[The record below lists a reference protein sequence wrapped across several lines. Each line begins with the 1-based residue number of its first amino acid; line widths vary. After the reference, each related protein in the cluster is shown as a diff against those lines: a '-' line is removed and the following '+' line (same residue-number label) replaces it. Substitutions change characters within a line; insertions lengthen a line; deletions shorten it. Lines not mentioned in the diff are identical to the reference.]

1 MRGAGNGAGF
11 RASFRREYA
20 YLARS
25 PWDLAL
31 LTWLPLLLCG
41 LIAWQ
46 LSAGVLRD
54 LPVVLVDQ
62 DGSAIGRDLAIRIE
76 AAPGLALVAHVP
88 DMRAAERLVRAKRA
102 YAAVLLPPDTAR
114 RALAG
119 QAPVI
124 LYYNASYSAAAA
136 TVQREAAA
144 VIDAA
149 NARMAVERIAAI
161 APPGS
166 VRAAPVRAAT
176 NIAWNAPGSQEQ
188 QLVSLLHPALLHLL
202 FMLAL
207 VSAFGRELRDGTGG
221 EWGPALGA
229 LAGKAMPYL
238 AVFMLW
244 AVLVTVWLAG
254 VRGWQIAGSS
264 GLLMLGWLLMYL
276 AYLGVALLLVG
287 VTRTMS
293 QALSLTGIY
302 AGASFAFAGAIFP
315 LDQASGFA
323 RLWGHILPFTHFAR
337 LLARTWIADAPWAAA
352 MLPMLAML
360 AIALVTAVPG
370 AILYRRAAADPAS
383 WGRR

>member
-1 MRGAGNGAGF
+1 VSGFGA
-11 RASFRREYA
+11 SLRRECA
-20 YLARS
+20 WLWRN

-46 LSAGVLRD
+46 LSGGVVRD

-76 AAPGLALVAHVP
+76 AAPGLVLAARVP
-88 DMRAAERLVRAKRA
+88 DMAAAEQMIRARRA
-102 YAAVLLPPDTAR
+102 QAAVLLPPDTVR

-124 LYYNASYSAAAA
+124 LFVNASYSAAAA
-136 TVQREAAA
+136 TIQREAAA

-149 NARMAVERIAAI
+149 NARLAVERIAAV

-166 VRAAPVRAAT
+166 VRAAPVRAIT
-176 NIAWNAPGSQEQ
+176 TIAWNTPASQEQ

-202 FMLAL
+202 FMLAV
-207 VSAFGRELRDGTGG
+207 VSAFGRELRDSSAGDWAPGM
-221 EWGPALGA
+221 AA
-229 LAGKAMPYL
+229 FAGKATPYL
-238 AVFMLW
+238 AGFMLW
-244 AVLVTVWLAG
+244 AIVATMWLAG
-254 VRGWQIAGSS
+254 VRGWTIAGSPV
-264 GLLMLGWLLMYL
+264 LLLAGWLAMYL
-276 AYLGVALLLVG
+276 AYLGVALLLIG
-287 VTRTMS
+287 ATRTMS

-323 RLWGHILPFTHFAR
+323 RVWGNLLPFTHFAR
-337 LLARTWIADAPWAAA
+337 LLARTWVAEAPLAIAALPL
-352 MLPMLAML
+352 LPMLV
-360 AIALVTAVPG
+360 IALVTAVPG
-370 AILYRRAAADPAS
+370 ALLYRRAAGDPAS